1 MTEVYEGELIQFGG
15 TDKIVKDGRPEQN
28 PFAFV
33 VHGVAA
39 LLDAARVA
47 AAPSPTAQETQE
59 AGPATEAGEALPDT
73 VAAAPSLQQQQQQQ
87 QQQPGGSTIPAV
99 QPVQQIPPQPQQ
111 PEQVAAGDD
120 AAQPLEQ
127 PVLPPQLS
135 PVAALQGPVDL
146 TGTPQNARTRA
157 PASGRVNEIVDLTV
171 EVIFAACILHNVNV
185 LHQHASFCFNFTS
198 ARWVSSYFV
207 VSPCW
212 WLNAQ

>member
-1 MTEVYEGELIQFGG
+1 MTEVYEGEMIHFGG
-15 TDKIVKDGRPEQN
+15 TDKIMKDGRPEQN

-33 VHGVAA
+33 VNGVAA

-47 AAPSPTAQETQE
+47 AAPSPSAQDTQD
-59 AGPATEAGEALPDT
+59 AGPATEAGEALPGA
-73 VAAAPSLQQQQQQQ
+73 VAAAPSLQQQQQQ
-87 QQQPGGSTIPAV
+87 PGGSTVPAV

-111 PEQVAAGDD
+111 PEQLAAGGD

-127 PVLPPQLS
+127 PVLPPPLS

-171 EVIFAACILHNVNV
+171 EVTFVACILHNENV
-185 LHQHASFCFNFTS
+185 LHQHAFLLL
-198 ARWVSSYFV
+198 YFPQV
-207 VSPCW
+207 QGGCH
-212 WLNAQ
+212 LTL